1 MNGNGQQPSAT
12 APRAP
17 EKPFWQSKALWGPVI
32 ALFAL
37 MSDMRGWGSV
47 DQAALLGFVDQVMTY
62 GGIALGFY
70 GRVVAQEKIVLRMK
84 R

>member
-1 MNGNGQQPSAT
+1 MNGRDPYNSNPTGSGTPKKA
-12 APRAP
+12 
-17 EKPFWQSKALWGPVI
+17 FWKSKALWGPVI

-47 DQAALLGFVDQVMTY
+47 DQAAMLGVVDQVFTY

-70 GRVVAQEKIVLRMK
+70 GRVVAKEKLVMRVK
-84 R
+84 